1 MSVQHDSLDILHVG
15 VVLESTSIKTHL
27 LAHLGDLLAV
37 VLGEYVEFENSL
49 SDVWSGHEVDL
60 ENFGLEVTLVL
71 SVSFKSFQEESSAL
85 LEFVELKEHVNNLI
99 NLSLWWSVVS
109 VGNHFSKSN
118 SGLGVD
124 WHDLSQNAD
133 KIWDMASLLAVRH
146 DLIKLICFNQT
157 LNDLI
162 RTSRLL
168 IDVQSQLWIRS
179 SNQISKLIGHR
190 KLSFLDPVLNQVQ
203 LVLSDDWSSKLDRFN
218 GIQLCC
224 LKKSIKIDQ
233 NWSWSSSLWKIFE
246 NIDGVL
252 VSQKCTWSISGDVGG
267 ASIISGS
274 NFGLEKLLEH
284 FVGSR

>member
-49 SDVWSGHEVDL
+49 SDVWSGHEVDF

-124 WHDLSQNAD
+124 WHDLSKNAD
-133 KIWDMASLLAVRH
+133 EIWDMASLLAVRH
-146 DLIKLICFNQT
+146 DLVKLICFNQT
-157 LNDLI
+157 LDDLI

-168 IDVQSQLWIRS
+168 INVESQLWIGS
-179 SNQISKLIGHR
+179 SNEISKLVGHC
-190 KLSFLDPVLNQVQ
+190 KFTFLDPVLDQVQ
-203 LVLSDDWSSKLDRFN
+203 LVLCDDWSSQLDGFD

-224 LKKSIKIDQ
+224 LQKSVKIDQ
-233 NWSWSSSLWKIFE
+233 NWSWSSSLRKILE
-246 NIDGVL
+246 NINGVL
-252 VSQKCTWSISGDVGG
+252 VSQKSAWSISCDVCGT
-267 ASIISGS
+267 SIISRS
-274 NFGLEKLLEH
+274 NFGVEKLLEH
-284 FVGSR
+284 FVSTR